1 MKLEKFEKLK
11 VKFEVLK
18 LEKNFFTLDRVLYYF
33 SFLGNIFLIYFGYF
47 FIKSITDTLPDLFP
61 YQDTFLAVFI
71 ALFLTGYEL
80 TKRFVIEQFTIS
92 ALQIK
97 KFTLGLLFGFIAS
110 IGLIAGS
117 FYLSLNGAHRLVDST
132 EQIQQTIDQSVSV
145 KADSIAKYYDQEIQY
160 YRTQPAR
167 TRQDRKYR
175 DSIVAALQIAK
186 DDKLS
191 KVEIKTEDKSK
202 LTLEKN
208 SENDT
213 AFVFMTFFLEFI
225 IILGVGFNS
234 FYLLG
239 SYNETKELL
248 STPKYKQLELNLQ
261 LLKLYFQAGKKAK
274 GDQTL
279 SATKLISIVKNQK
292 LGCTQSEVRNFIV
305 LCSEL
310 GIIKEVRSRRR
321 EYQVTYDEAKKLI
334 LKDELL

>member
-1 MKLEKFEKLK
+1 MKIEKFEKLK
-11 VKFEVLK
+11 IKFEVLK

-61 YQDTFLAVFI
+61 YQDIFLAVFI

-80 TKRFVIEQFTIS
+80 TKRFVIQQFTIS
-92 ALQIK
+92 AIQIK
-97 KFTLGLLFGFIAS
+97 RFTLGLFFGLISS

-132 EQIQQTIDQSVSV
+132 EQIQQTIEQSVSV

-160 YRTQPAR
+160 YRSQPAR

-175 DSIVAALQIAK
+175 DSIVAALQTTK
-186 DDKLS
+186 DEKLS

-202 LTLEKN
+202 LTIDKN
-208 SENDT
+208 QENDT

-261 LLKLYFQAGKKAK
+261 LLKLYFQSGKKAK

-279 SATKLISIVKNQK
+279 SANKLISVVKNQK
-292 LGCTQSEVRNFIV
+292 LNCTQSEVRNFIV

-310 GIIKEVRSRRR
+310 GIIKEVRARKK
-321 EYQVTYDEAKKLI
+321 EYQVTYDEAKKLM

>member
-33 SFLGNIFLIYFGYF
+33 SFLGNIFLVYFGYF

-80 TKRFVIEQFTIS
+80 TKRFVIEQFTVS

-261 LLKLYFQAGKKAK
+261 LLKLYFQAGKKTK

>member
-1 MKLEKFEKLK
+1 MKLDKFDRLK
-11 VKFEVLK
+11 IKFEVLK

-47 FIKSITDTLPDLFP
+47 FIKSITDTLPNLFP
-61 YQDTFLAVFI
+61 YQNTFLTVFI

-80 TKRFVIEQFTIS
+80 TKRFVIEQFTVS

-97 KFTLGLLFGFIAS
+97 KFTLGLLFGFIVS
-110 IGLIAGS
+110 ISLVIGS

-132 EQIQQTIDQSVSV
+132 EQIQQTVDQNISI
-145 KADSIAKYYDQEIQY
+145 KADSISKYYDNEIQY
-160 YRTQPAR
+160 YRTQPAN
-167 TRQDRKYR
+167 TRQDRRYR
-175 DSIVAALQIAK
+175 DSIVSSLQAIK

-191 KVEIKTEDKSK
+191 KVEFKTEDKSK
-202 LTLEKN
+202 LSLDKN
-208 SENDT
+208 KENDT
-213 AFVFMTFFLEFI
+213 AFIFMTFFLEFI

-248 STPKYKQLELNLQ
+248 ATPKYRQLELNLQ
-261 LLKLYFQAGKKAK
+261 LLKLYFQSGKKVR

-279 SATKLISIVKNQK
+279 SVIKLISIVKNQK
-292 LGCTQSEVRNFIV
+292 LNCTQSEVRNFIV

-310 GIIKEVRSRRR
+310 GIIKEVRSRRK
-321 EYQVTYDEAKKLI
+321 EYQVDYEEAKKLI

>member
-80 TKRFVIEQFTIS
+80 TKRFVIQQFTIS
-92 ALQIK
+92 AIQIK
-97 KFTLGLLFGFIAS
+97 KFTLGLFFGFIS
-110 IGLIAGS
+110 SLGLIAGS

-132 EQIQQTIDQSVSV
+132 EQIQQTIEQSVSI
-145 KADSIAKYYDQEIQY
+145 KADSIAKYYDQEILY
-160 YRTQPAR
+160 YRSQPAK

-175 DSIVAALQIAK
+175 DSIVAALQTTK
-186 DDKLS
+186 DQKLN
-191 KVEIKTEDKSK
+191 KVELSTEDKSK
-202 LTLEKN
+202 LTIDKN
-208 SENDT
+208 KENDT

-261 LLKLYFQAGKKAK
+261 LLKLYFQSGKKAK
-274 GDQTL
+274 GDQAL
-279 SATKLISIVKNQK
+279 SANKLISIVKNQK
-292 LGCTQSEVRNFIV
+292 VGCTQSEVRNFIV

-310 GIIKEVRSRRR
+310 GIIKEVRSRRK
-321 EYQVTYDEAKKLI
+321 EYQVTYDEAKKLM